1 VLVTRQNPRVELI
14 DVTVPIREGMVTYPG
29 DPVVQ
34 TQLHSAIGRGD
45 DVNLTR
51 LDFGVHS
58 GTHIDAPVHF
68 LEGCHGVDAWPLDAL
83 VGPAA
88 VVYARAVEGV
98 LDRETLEGLAIP
110 DVPRLL
116 FRTSNSELWE
126 RSTFAHD
133 FVHFVGSGAE
143 VLVERGVRL
152 VGIDYLSIG
161 DEDAHK
167 VLLGAGIVVVEG
179 LDLRQAGPGE
189 YELLC
194 LPMKIEG
201 ADGAPARVVLR
212 RSAG

>member
-1 VLVTRQNPRVELI
+1 MELI
-14 DVTVPIREGMVTYPG
+14 DVTVPLRAGMVTYPG
-29 DPVVQ
+29 DPTVQ
-34 TQLHSAIGRGD
+34 TELHSSIGRGD
-45 DVNLTR
+45 VVNLTR

-58 GTHIDAPVHF
+58 GTHVDAPSHF
-68 LEGCHGVDAWPLDAL
+68 LDGERGVEALPLEAL

-88 VVYARAVEGV
+88 VVYARAVERV
-98 LDRETLEGLAIP
+98 LDRETLEELALP

-126 RSTFAHD
+126 RTEFAHD
-133 FVHFVGSGAE
+133 FVQFVKSGAE

-161 DEDAHK
+161 DEEAHR

-179 LDLRQAGPGE
+179 LYLREAGPGE

-194 LPMKIEG
+194 LPMKLEG
-201 ADGAPARVVLR
+201 ADGAPARVLLR
-212 RSAG
+212 RSAP